1 MRSHRYNRPPIVATP
16 HRIDSLQFLLN
27 AAQRDAVRYDSAP
40 LLVLAG
46 AGSGKTRVITAK
58 IAHLVD
64 RGVDPGRIVAI
75 TFTNKA
81 AREMRERAQAAL
93 ARAGSADAAS
103 TLSVSTFHAYGLS
116 IARAEARALGLKSR
130 FSIFDP
136 ADAEPIVAELAA
148 TADRARARKI
158 QWRISGWKNALV
170 APADALRTAQNDD
183 ELAAARAYAGYADAL
198 AAYQAVDFDDLIVM
212 PVMLFERD
220 AQALARWQARCAH
233 LLIDEYQDTNTA
245 QYRLFRHLVGDDT
258 PFTAVG
264 DDDQA
269 IYGWRGATLD
279 NLAALPRDY
288 PALRVIKLEQ
298 NYRSTMRILRCANAL
313 IGNNPKVFDK
323 RLWTE
328 LAHGDPL
335 RVAPAADEEA
345 EADLVVRRLV
355 AHKFEQRTKFADYA
369 ILYRG
374 NHQARVFET
383 ALRAQS
389 IPYEISGGQSMFER
403 TEIKDVVAY
412 LRLIANEDDGPAF
425 VRALAAPKRGVGP
438 TTLKN
443 LGDVAHAQN
452 VSLFAAVFE
461 PSLASAVPARQ
472 RAVLDEFCALINGV
486 RHRALREPAGRLLAE
501 LLTTIGYA
509 DWLTSTL
516 DRRDAQARTQSVDDF
531 VGWLARKGESDG
543 KNLLEL
549 TQLVALITMLEGRE
563 DDLIDAVRLSTLH
576 AAKGL
581 EFPHVFLV
589 GLEEGVLPH
598 REAID
603 AGNVDEERRLMYVG
617 LTRAEQSLHLSYC
630 RTRRRAGGKVDCVP
644 SRFLAELAQE
654 DVRYADQ
661 PLSADEAANAKV
673 SGNARLHA
681 LKALV
686 AR

>member
-1 MRSHRYNRPPIVATP
+1 
-16 HRIDSLQFLLN
+16 LQFPLN
-27 AAQRDAVRYDSAP
+27 PAQREAVRYDAAP

-58 IAHLVD
+58 IAHLVE
-64 RGVDPGRIVAI
+64 RGVAPERIVAI

-93 ARAGSADAAS
+93 KRGGAADAAS
-103 TLSVSTFHAYGLS
+103 KISVSTFHAFGLS
-116 IARAEARALGLKSR
+116 IVRTESRALGLKSS

-136 ADAEPIVAELAA
+136 ADVEPIVAELAA
-148 TADRARARKI
+148 TADRARARAMLWKI
-158 QWRISGWKNALV
+158 SQLKNALI
-170 APADALRTAQNDD
+170 APADALRRAADDD
-183 ELAAARAYAGYADAL
+183 ELAAARAYAGYAEAL
-198 AAYQAVDFDDLIVM
+198 GAYQAVDFDDLIAL
-212 PVMLFERD
+212 PVALFDRD
-220 AQALARWQARCAH
+220 ADARARWQARCTH
-233 LLIDEYQDTNTA
+233 VLIDEYQDTNPA
-245 QYRLFRHLVGDDT
+245 QYRLFRHLVGTDT

-279 NLAALPRDY
+279 NLGALPRDF
-288 PALRVIKLEQ
+288 AGLRVIKLEQ
-298 NYRSTMRILRCANAL
+298 NYRSTVRILRCANAL
-313 IGNNPKVFDK
+313 IGNNPKLFDK

-335 RVAPAADEEA
+335 RVTPAADEEA
-345 EADLVVRRLV
+345 EADLAVRRIL
-355 AHKFEQRTKFADYA
+355 AHKFEHRQQFADYA

-374 NHQARVFET
+374 NHQARVFE
-383 ALRAQS
+383 AMLRTQS

-403 TEIKDVVAY
+403 TEIKDIVAY
-412 LRLIANEDDGPAF
+412 LRLIANEDDDPAF
-425 VRALAAPKRGVGP
+425 VRALAAPRRGVGQA
-438 TTLKN
+438 TLRH
-443 LGDVAHAQN
+443 LSDVAQACHT
-452 VSLFAAVFE
+452 SLFGAVFE
-461 PSLASAVPARQ
+461 SSLAASVPARQ
-472 RAVLDEFCALINGV
+472 RAVLDEFCALVNGLG
-486 RHRALREPAGRLLAE
+486 HRAKREPAGRLLDD
-501 LLTTIGYA
+501 LLRRTGYA
-509 DWLTSTL
+509 DWLTATL

-531 VGWLARKGESDG
+531 VGWLARKGEADG

-549 TQLVALITMLEGRE
+549 TQMVALITMLEGRE
-563 DDLIDAVRLSTLH
+563 SDAPDAVTLSTLH

-598 REAID
+598 REAVE

-617 LTRAEQSLHLSYC
+617 LTRAQQTLHLSYC
-630 RTRRRAGGKVDCVP
+630 RTRKRAGEKVDCVP
-644 SRFLAELAQE
+644 SRFLAELAQD

-661 PLSADEAANAKV
+661 PLTADESVKARQ
-673 SGNARLHA
+673 SGNVRLQA